1 MALDH
6 ARPRPRPQPVPDR
19 PAAPAPRRVESGKS
33 DWSEKWAAAQMQ
45 KIAEMEKAMGVG
57 KDRRPVG
64 KIAIG
69 VLALVALGA
78 GGWIVMGPRQQSIP
92 PDFDVL
98 PAPDTTPPPT
108 PLARAQEEEPIV
120 EAAPKPLQNLFVI
133 RPGSDGRQYLLYV
146 IREGDDLTKIGE
158 ALHKVTGFP
167 RVLTYPVVENAYFKQ
182 FFNYDNDQNVDITS
196 PAQVQA
202 RVGETLQMI
211 VPVEDYPEFDFAT
224 RVNLYNQ

>member
-1 MALDH
+1 
-6 ARPRPRPQPVPDR
+6 
-19 PAAPAPRRVESGKS
+19 
-33 DWSEKWAAAQMQ
+33 MQ

>member
-6 ARPRPRPQPVPDR
+6 ARPRPRPQPVPNR
-19 PAAPAPRRVESGKS
+19 PASSKPLRPETGPSS
-33 DWSEKWAAAQMQ
+33 WSEKWAAAQMA
-45 KIAEMEKAMGVG
+45 KIAEMEKAIGVG
-57 KDRRPVG
+57 KQRRPVG

-69 VLALVALGA
+69 VLALAALGA
-78 GGWIVMGPRQQSIP
+78 SGWMFMGPRQQTVP

-108 PLARAQEEEPIV
+108 PLARPEEEEPVV
-120 EAAPKPLQNLFVI
+120 EAVAKPFHNLFVI

-146 IREGDDLTKIGE
+146 IREGDDLQKIGE
-158 ALHKVTGFP
+158 ALHKVSGFP
-167 RVLTYPVVENAYFKQ
+167 RVLTYPVIENAYFKQ
-182 FFNYDNDQNVDITS
+182 FFNYDNDQDVDITT